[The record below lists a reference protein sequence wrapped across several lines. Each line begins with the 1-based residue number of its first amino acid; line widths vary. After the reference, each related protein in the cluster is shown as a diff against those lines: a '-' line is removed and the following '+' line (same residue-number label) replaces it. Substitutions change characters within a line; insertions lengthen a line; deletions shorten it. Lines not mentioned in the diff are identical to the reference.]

1 MLTRRP
7 SGSPS
12 REFIHM
18 HVHML
23 TYTHKHTRT
32 HTEML
37 AHRVQRPVQGTP
49 RPSFFSNDVF
59 SNDVSPA
66 PPPPHTHTHTH
77 TDTHVHIHK
86 YARTQ
91 NRTLASA
98 WGVRNPVSP
107 SRDLRQGHHRS
118 PYLDQNPYCPKDL
131 LKVCDGSDKEVSCSM
146 DVFVC
151 AFLLNHVFV

>member
-1 MLTRRP
+1 MYSYIKMLVHRIARLPLPPHT
-7 SGSPS
+7 
-12 REFIHM
+12 HTHTDT
-18 HVHML
+18 HVHI
-23 TYTHKHTRT
+23 HTNART
-32 HTEML
+32 QNHTL
-37 AHRVQRPVQGTP
+37 A
-49 RPSFFSNDVF
+49 S
-59 SNDVSPA
+59 A
-66 PPPPHTHTHTH
+66 PPPHTHTHTH